1 MNNRIRKLRKTLDL
15 TQKEF
20 AERIGIKQ
28 NTVATYEIGRSI
40 PIDAVISLICR
51 EFNVNETWLR
61 SGEGEMFRQDREAT
75 VDQLCA
81 ELHADNLE
89 TEIIRAYFRIDERIR
104 LPFLRQLIQEMQSAP
119 VELPA
124 TEQNQLIEST
134 DKSTAE
140 PPAPML
146 AFADS
151 PATEPETV
159 APIPE
164 GSSPEIEAQVARIRE
179 QLILEASTGTSGVST
194 PAKAG

>member
-1 MNNRIRKLRKTLDL
+1 MTGVQTCAL
-15 TQKEF
+15 
-20 AERIGIKQ
+20 
-28 NTVATYEIGRSI
+28 
-40 PIDAVISLICR
+40 PI
-51 EFNVNETWLR
+51 
-61 SGEGEMFRQDREAT
+61 
-75 VDQLCA
+75 
-81 ELHADNLE
+81 
-89 TEIIRAYFRIDERIR
+89 
-104 LPFLRQLIQEMQSAP
+104 LIQEMQSAP